1 MGLWERLLS
10 HGPPSRRSKREEQ
23 SVERVYRD
31 VEVAPRASSCL
42 VCLSAGKVETVQNLV
57 FNVSYTF
64 KKHNSSG
71 YRKKMKWKQRHT
83 GGRSLFSLLASI
95 DKIGLSNVCDNF
107 QQLPLSFC
115 ASPPWS
121 LDSTHP
127 VASCGR
133 PAPGRRARGAGAG
146 ALAGSRPAGGVC
158 LCGLRRAGPGPQ

>member
-1 MGLWERLLS
+1 MGKTPVAWTPKPKEQERGTKCRVGLS
-10 HGPPSRRSKREEQ
+10 RCRGRPARQLVP
-23 SVERVYRD
+23 RV
-31 VEVAPRASSCL
+31 
-42 VCLSAGKVETVQNLV
+42 LSAGKVETVQNLV

-158 LCGLRRAGPGPQ
+158 LWGLRRAGPGPQ